1 MKIEDRIKELEKK
14 IADVIIQKEV
24 IKYEKLRS
32 M

>member
-24 IKYEKLRS
+24 VKYEKVRNL
-32 M
+32 